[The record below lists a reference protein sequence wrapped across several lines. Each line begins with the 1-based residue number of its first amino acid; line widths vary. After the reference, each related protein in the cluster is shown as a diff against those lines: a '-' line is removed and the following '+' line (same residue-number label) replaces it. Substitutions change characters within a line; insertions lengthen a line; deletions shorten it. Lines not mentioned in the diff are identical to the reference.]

1 MILAATSIIVTN
13 DYGKSFSLS
22 IIVNSTVM
30 LATGLRVISIL
41 QL

>member
-22 IIVNSTVM
+22 IIVNSTIM
-30 LATGLRVISIL
+30 LAAGLGK
-41 QL
+41 